1 MPLGAGHNAQNVARI
16 LSAAMLFVSSIG
28 GISHHWAKDTI
39 DADLAFD
46 VRVLGAAAERVLAG

>member
-1 MPLGAGHNAQNVARI
+1 MPRTSPALP
-16 LSAAMLFVSSIG
+16 AAMLFVSSIG
-28 GISHHWAKDTI
+28 GIGHHWAKDTT

>member
-1 MPLGAGHNAQNVARI
+1 
-16 LSAAMLFVSSIG
+16 MLFVSSIG
-28 GISHHWAKDTI
+28 GIGHHWAKDAT

>member
-1 MPLGAGHNAQNVARI
+1 
-16 LSAAMLFVSSIG
+16 MLFVSSIG
-28 GISHHWAKDTI
+28 GIGHHWAKDTT